1 MRIIR
6 YQIKNE
12 APKYGW
18 MLEDNRVE
26 VPGYKAKKKE
36 QQVISIE
43 RFQSL
48 TDDKKVLSLSFWEN
62 EEAVAAWRKLESHRT
77 AQALGHDE
85 LFRDYRICVASV
97 VRDYSINAR
106 DEAPADSR
114 ASLE

>member
-1 MRIIR
+1 MLAVIFEVFPFDRHRQR
-6 YQIKNE
+6 YLDIAAQLREQLSSI
-12 APKYGW
+12 
-18 MLEDNRVE
+18 
-26 VPGYKAKKKE
+26 PGF
-36 QQVISIE
+36 ISIE